1 MADTKISA
9 LTELATTPATDD
21 ELAIVDT
28 DASATKRI
36 SVSNLLAAAPAGD
49 ITTVTAGTLLT
60 GGGTSGA
67 VTLDVDLSTATT
79 STNDADGDFFLVTDA
94 SNAQRKLTK
103 ANIALSG
110 FNNDS
115 GFTTNAGDIT
125 QVDAGTNLSGGASS
139 GVATV
144 NLAIDSEVNFADN
157 LATRPKLKDYSEHT
171 NALGN
176 TTATATIDLESGNVI
191 TATLAVATTT
201 FVFSNPIA
209 SDDASSFTLILAQDG
224 TGSRIVT
231 WPATVKWAGGSAP
244 TLTTATTGID
254 VFAFTTIDLS
264 LIHI

>member
-9 LTELATTPATDD
+9 LTELAATPATDD

-36 SVSNLLAAAPAGD
+36 SVSNLLAAAP
-49 ITTVTAGTLLT
+49 
-60 GGGTSGA
+60 
-67 VTLDVDLSTATT
+67 
-79 STNDADGDFFLVTDA
+79 
-94 SNAQRKLTK
+94 
-103 ANIALSG
+103 
-110 FNNDS
+110 
-115 GFTTNAGDIT
+115 AGDIT

-176 TTATATIDLESGNVI
+176 TAATATIDLEYGNVI

-231 WPATVKWAGGSAP
+231 WPATVKWAGAAAP

-254 VFAFTTIDLS
+254 VFAFTTIDGGDSWYGFTAGLAMA
-264 LIHI
+264 